1 MALNLESSMT
11 DLMTSLAVVFI
22 LLMIALAQNQ
32 AQEQQNGS
40 ARHLK
45 EIQQR
50 IDRLLLSEHLH
61 CETDVHDPLSCV
73 IRLPEDKL
81 RFEVNKDV
89 IDPNGQTFLKRVFP
103 PIITTLN
110 ESAIRPT
117 VDSLYIQGFTDSDGN
132 DEHNLELSQKR
143 AFSVGRFVVSYVV
156 PPSAKRDQLL
166 KWLYVN
172 GRGEQE
178 RRLKNG
184 VEDKQASRRVEVKI
198 RVKSNEQRQ
207 ALQTTITTATSQE
220 K

>member
-22 LLMIALAQNQ
+22 LLMLALAQNQ

-45 EIQQR
+45 EIQKR
-50 IDRLLLSEHLH
+50 IDYLLVQEHLT
-61 CETDVHDPLSCV
+61 CEADERDPLSCI
-73 IRLPEDKL
+73 IRLPEDKI
-81 RFEVNKDV
+81 RFEVNKDI
-89 IDPNGQTFLKRVFP
+89 IDPKGQAFLKRMFP
-103 PIITTLN
+103 PVLNTLN
-110 ESAIRPT
+110 APEIKST

-143 AFSVGRFVVSYVV
+143 AFSVGRFVVSFVI
-156 PPSAKRDQLL
+156 PPSNKRNQLL

-178 RRLKNG
+178 LRLKSG
-184 VEDKQASRRVEVKI
+184 KEDKQASRRVEVKI
-198 RVKSNEQRQ
+198 RVKSSEQRQ
-207 ALQTTITTATSQE
+207 AVQSTLKSPTGV
-220 K
+220 